1 MFKVDEPTFQLAWKL
16 FKEQGRPYLSFTDC
30 VNVATCRLNGI
41 SKIATF
47 DRAFSKVEG
56 LTVVGP

>member
-16 FKEQGRPYLSFTDC
+16 FKEQDKPYLSFADC
-30 VNVATCRLNGI
+30 VNIATCRLNGI

-47 DRAFSKVEG
+47 DKAFLKVKD
-56 LTVVGP
+56 LT